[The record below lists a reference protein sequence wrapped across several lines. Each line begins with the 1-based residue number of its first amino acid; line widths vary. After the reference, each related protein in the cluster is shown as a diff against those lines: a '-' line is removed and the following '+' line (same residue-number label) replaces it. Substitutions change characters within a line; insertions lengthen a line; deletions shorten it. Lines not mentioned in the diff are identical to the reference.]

1 MDELREQLEKDVD
14 EYIKV
19 VGITN
24 EFSKEDLVNQLL
36 NTYQT
41 KEHYDKIKS
50 FYPFLTKEDQ
60 QN

>member
-1 MDELREQLEKDVD
+1 MDELRKQLEKDAD

-36 NTYQT
+36 NTYKT
-41 KEHYDKIKS
+41 KEHYDNVKS
-50 FYPFLTKEDQ
+50 FYPFITNKEQ
-60 QN
+60 